1 MHDDQLRDLFRT
13 LESDREPD
21 PAFADALFDRLTVVA
36 RGERRG
42 RAPLVLLAAAL
53 VLTVVGA
60 GLALGFG
67 LLQLPNLVVDAS
79 GSPSPSATSS
89 AVADASP
96 SASGDPSADPSADPS
111 GPSTAGP
118 ARDSLVRSTVDAL
131 TIRAAAGRD
140 AQSLGYLAD
149 GSVSFVVAGPVEA
162 DGYAWYL
169 LSALGLPPASG
180 CGPGQEGTEPY
191 TCPVWFGWVASAD
204 LDGTAWLE
212 PATAEC
218 AEPPPAELQALTLGR
233 PALELLHCYGGRELT
248 FRAWWP
254 EEEGSAGNC
263 DRDSDVAWLGCP
275 TVVLGWDPGYPE
287 AIGVAVDPGT
297 GPPFPARGQWIRV
310 TAHMDDPA
318 SGSCGGAVDGTT
330 EEERTILRCRAQ
342 LVVTAVE
349 PAPAP

>member
-36 RGERRG
+36 RGGRRG
-42 RAPLVLLAAAL
+42 RPPLVLLAAAL
-53 VLTVVGA
+53 LLTVVGT

-79 GSPSPSATSS
+79 VSPTPSATAS

-96 SASGDPSADPSADPS
+96 SSRAELSAEPSD
-111 GPSTAGP
+111 PSTAGL
-118 ARDSLVRSTVDAL
+118 AHDSLVRTSVDAL
-131 TIRAAAGRD
+131 TVRAAAGRD

-149 GSVSFVVAGPVEA
+149 GAVSFVVAGPVDA

-191 TCPVWFGWVASAD
+191 TCPIWFGWVASDD

-218 AEPPPAELQALTLGR
+218 TEPPPAELQALTLGR

-254 EEEGSAGNC
+254 EEEGSASNC
-263 DRDSDVAWLGCP
+263 DPDSDVAWLGCP
-275 TVVLGWDPGYPE
+275 TVVLGWDPGYWE
-287 AIGVAVDPGT
+287 AIGVAVDPET
-297 GPPFPARGQWIRV
+297 GPPFPARGQWIHV

-318 SGSCGGAVDGTT
+318 SVSCGGAGDPTT
-330 EEERTILRCRAQ
+330 EDQRAILRCRTQ